1 MEEGNEH
8 RKKRDVEGDS
18 NNDHN
23 AIQGDLEITNG
34 TQNSFVRDTLEVEH
48 NGKARNNQN
57 GSESEKTIIE
67 ASEQRV
73 ESILNTNDS
82 NNLAIQVNDLKV
94 EAIPQIQQDDNINP
108 VKVPNISDE
117 EVFKDKIQMESSKQ
131 IAESMNI
138 QNKEDK
144 ADVINRNQDKA
155 APAYGVQHKKEYNIP
170 YEYGAE
176 MIDKVKRK
184 IYLVERALDKLRGRA
199 QEKMFK
205 PPEHDHKFGC
215 NIYVYMMEFK
225 RPTVHDV
232 WKSLVR

>member
-1 MEEGNEH
+1 MVEGNEH
-8 RKKRDVEGDS
+8 RKKRDVDGDS

-23 AIQGDLEITNG
+23 AIQGDVETKNGALNVFAQDALEME
-34 TQNSFVRDTLEVEH
+34 Q
-48 NGKARNNQN
+48 NGKARINQN
-57 GSESEKTIIE
+57 ESEKTIIE

-73 ESILNTNDS
+73 ESIMNKNDS
-82 NNLAIQVNDLKV
+82 NNLGILVNNLKV
-94 EAIPQIQQDDNINP
+94 EAIPEINKADNINP
-108 VKVPNISDE
+108 VVVPNISDK

-131 IAESMNI
+131 VVESMNL
-138 QNKEDK
+138 QDKEDK
-144 ADVINRNQDKA
+144 ADVINKNQHKA
-155 APAYGVQHKKEYNIP
+155 APAYGVQHKREYNIP

-199 QEKMFK
+199 QEKIFK